1 MTVLGL
7 SARSRRLL
15 RKDLEG
21 LLYASPFLL
30 GFLAWRVYPMLYSVW
45 LTTQKWDLL
54 TPPRY
59 VGAQNLLR
67 LLKDAKVWLSLTNTA
82 YYTFLGVPI
91 QLAIALALAIALN
104 LDLRGKAVYRT
115 IFYIPS
121 VTPAVA
127 SAVIWLQIFHTEFG
141 ILNNILGNFGV
152 APIKWLWDPDLAKPA
167 LILMSCWGIGPQMI
181 IFLAGLQGIPNALY
195 EAAMID
201 GANRWRRFLNIT
213 MPMLS
218 PVAFFNLVMGVI
230 GALQSFT
237 VAFIMT
243 SGGPQNAT
251 LFAVLYLYRNAFEY
265 FKMGYA
271 ALIAWVLCLII
282 LLFTYLQFH
291 LGRTWVYYETA

>member
-82 YYTFLGVPI
+82 YYTVLGVPI
-91 QLAIALALAIALN
+91 QIAIALALAIALN

-141 ILNNILGNFGV
+141 ILNNILGGFGV

-201 GANRWRRFLNIT
+201 GANRWRRFVNIT